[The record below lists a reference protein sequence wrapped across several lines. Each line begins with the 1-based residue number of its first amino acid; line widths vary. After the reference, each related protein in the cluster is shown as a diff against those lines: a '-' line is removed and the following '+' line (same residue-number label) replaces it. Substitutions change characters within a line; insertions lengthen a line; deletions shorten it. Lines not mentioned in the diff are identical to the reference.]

1 MERGGGILI
10 KIRYLT
16 LFCITMLIVT
26 FSFLPNIFAQHIEL
40 EKSSQ
45 SDQRL
50 INCSDSVEI
59 QISLHYG
66 NGNILTISRNISA
79 NKTDKLIKQF
89 LENENNELTFE
100 ESLKQKL
107 TILKDLDLIED
118 KIALQ
123 DFLSNTNNDTMS
135 SLGYD
140 FSIARLVSFFGI
152 GLGVGVG
159 INTHIPFFGWEV
171 LGLFA
176 LLGKV
181 SVANAFRQATE
192 VRGFIFGG
200 FIGFI
205 GLLIKVLIPYSYGPF
220 VIGFGLTGFTAWI
233 GTRPSLI

>member
-1 MERGGGILI
+1 MERGSGILI

-16 LFCITMLIVT
+16 LLCITILIVT

-45 SDQRL
+45 LDQRL
-50 INCSDSVEI
+50 INYSDLVEI
-59 QISLHYG
+59 HISLHYG
-66 NGNILTISRNISA
+66 NGSILTISRNISA

-107 TILKDLDLIED
+107 TILKNLDLTEGE
-118 KIALQ
+118 IALR
-123 DFLSNTNNDTMS
+123 DFLNNTNNDTMS

-140 FSIARLVSFFGI
+140 FGMASLVNFFGI

-159 INTHIPFFGWEV
+159 INTHIPFFGWEF

-176 LLGKV
+176 FRGKA
-181 SVANAFRQATE
+181 SVANAFGRSTE
-192 VRGFIFGG
+192 VRGFILGG

-205 GLLIKVLIPYSYGPF
+205 GLLIKVLIPYSYGPII
-220 VIGFGLTGFTAWI
+220 IGFGLTGFTAWI
-233 GTRPSLI
+233 GTRPSLT